1 MNKLNTVTDLLI
13 QCFQGNDHM
22 FGNTLL
28 HGATYDYRSPSSLA
42 KKVPLLGVPISPG
55 QTFGPAAPYLQVS

>member
-1 MNKLNTVTDLLI
+1 MYTVTDLLI
-13 QCFQGNDHM
+13 QFLQGNDHVWQYCV
-22 FGNTLL
+22 L
-28 HGATYDYRSPSSLA
+28 HGATYGYRSPSSLT